1 MAAVDYFLMID
12 GIPGDSQDEKHRNEI
27 DVESW
32 SFGASNSS
40 AGGPGGGGG
49 VGAGKVDFSDLV
61 FTARVSKASPQLMLA
76 CAQGKHIQN
85 AVLTARR
92 TGGTEFEF
100 LKLKLSDVAVASFF
114 TGDDQEDEGGPV
126 DSVALGF
133 SEIEFEYRSMKP
145 DGSVGESVT
154 TGWDVKQNKAI

>member
-1 MAAVDYFLMID
+1 MAAVDYFLKID
-12 GIPGDSQDEKHRNEI
+12 GIPGDSHDDRHRNEI

-32 SFGASNSS
+32 SFGASTNS
-40 AGGPGGGGG
+40 AGGQGGGGG
-49 VGAGKVDFSDLV
+49 GGAGKVDFSDLV
-61 FTARVSKASPQLMLA
+61 FTARVSKASPRLLLA
-76 CAQGKHIQN
+76 CAQGKHIQT

-100 LKLKLSDVAVASFF
+100 LKVKLSEVVVSSFY
-114 TGDDQEDEGGPV
+114 TGDDQADEDGPV

-154 TGWDVKQNKAI
+154 VGWDVKQNKAI